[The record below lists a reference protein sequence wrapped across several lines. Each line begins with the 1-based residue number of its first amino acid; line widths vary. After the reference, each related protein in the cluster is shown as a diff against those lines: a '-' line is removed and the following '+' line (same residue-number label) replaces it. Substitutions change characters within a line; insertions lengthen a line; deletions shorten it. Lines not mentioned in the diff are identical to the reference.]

1 MELSMSFDV
10 PYVGPINKLDTFIF
24 GPGISHHT
32 EKTEAKR
39 FYAKMLVNDSKG
51 KIIDAKNKLYFK
63 YNIKNKEYSG
73 LAFEKALYKRDSTR
87 TKEGSSKKKRPRW
100 ATAFGDSENSI
111 ESVYRTK
118 TDGDRLLGVK
128 SIKWKT
134 TITDSSGDI
143 LIIEEWE
150 TPRLPAL
157 RLADSLNKSLQLSL
171 GRPDAIIARFGGG
184 FSNMILESKNINL
197 QLPQINGEIIK
208 AKIQSFEEIESE
220 PTFTMELE
228 ITKLIVE
235 TLNKESFHVPK
246 TYTLKNQ

>member
-1 MELSMSFDV
+1 MRFEI
-10 PYVGPINKLDTFIF
+10 PYVGPINKLDTFVF
-24 GPGISHHT
+24 GPGISRHT

-39 FYAKMLVNDSKG
+39 FYAKMLVNNSKG

-63 YNIKNKEYSG
+63 YNIKNKEYSE
-73 LAFEKALYKRDSTR
+73 LPFEKALYKRDSIR
-87 TKEGSSKKKRPRW
+87 TKESSGKKKRPRW
-100 ATAFGDSENSI
+100 VTAFGDSENPI

-118 TDGDRLLGVK
+118 TNGGRLLDVK

-134 TITDSSGDI
+134 TITDSSGGI

-171 GRPDAIIARFGGG
+171 GRPDTIIAKFGGG

-208 AKIQSFEEIESE
+208 AKIQSFEKFESE

-228 ITKLIVE
+228 ITGLTVE
-235 TLNKESFHVPK
+235 TLNKENFNVPK